1 MEIENEKSHP
11 KIYYNPSYRN
21 PGILT
26 VRERE
31 TSSSLFPLVKTSP
44 AKRIGRAKPRNAQ
57 GTTPSALSLGYQQL
71 YR

>member
-31 TSSSLFPLVKTSP
+31 RPPPFFLL
-44 AKRIGRAKPRNAQ
+44 
-57 GTTPSALSLGYQQL
+57 
-71 YR
+71 